1 MSTIPRA
8 TSIFSKKKRVDT
20 GFLYNR
26 GLSGNRN
33 KTNKN
38 STLKYRTMPAELVPN
53 LKNWGRYKFERT
65 KRGGKTHKPRL
76 ISGARRRRVCL
87 RWKRVC
93 ADQCPSHRTWTRLST
108 SGSPLTWLERC
119 RLSDAPDPRSMS
131 SLFLYIIFICLFPL
145 NFFVSLYPFCLSGS
159 YVSLYILLI
168 SLYRLYNLVSCLS
181 FFLCIWSLS
190 LRIICISLYPSF
202 LSLYI
207 LLISLRPMME

>member
-145 NFFVSLYPFCLSGS
+145 NLFVSLILFVSQDHMYLSISCLSLCIVSIIWYLVYLFFSVYGRYLSGSFVSLYIHHFYLS
-159 YVSLYILLI
+159 I
-168 SLYRLYNLVSCLS
+168 SCLS
-181 FFLCIWSLS
+181 LS
-190 LRIICISLYPSF
+190 AQ
-202 LSLYI
+202 
-207 LLISLRPMME
+207 